1 MDSAS
6 CEQSFELRA
15 VEILRVSAAASLSS
29 KGESTLST
37 KAPHIGKKAMP
48 AGSSSFIDPKHAG
61 RLFIRGRLIFVE
73 MAKGDKRVGCPL
85 SLKIGHSLHS
95 QF

>member
-61 RLFIRGRLIFVE
+61 RSRWCRLILPSF
-73 MAKGDKRVGCPL
+73 RSRWWRL
-85 SLKIGHSLHS
+85 IQS
-95 QF
+95 QSD